1 MADFMKMLQ
10 QAQELQGKLQK
21 AREDLQQQTVRASSG
36 GGMVTVEA
44 NGEGTIKSIKVDPS
58 VVNASD
64 VEMLEDLLLV
74 AVTEA
79 QKKAQDTAQQE
90 MGKLTGGLP
99 FKLPF

>member
-21 AREDLQQQTVRASSG
+21 AREELQQQTVRASSG

-58 VVNASD
+58 VVNPSD

>member
-1 MADFMKMLQ
+1 MADFMKILQ
-10 QAQELQGKLQK
+10 QAQEMQGRLQK
-21 AREDLQQQTVRASSG
+21 AQEELRQQTVKASSG

-44 NGEGTIKSIKVDPS
+44 NGEGTVRSIKIDPG
-58 VVNASD
+58 VVNSAD

-74 AVTEA
+74 AVAEV
-79 QKKAQDTAQQE
+79 QKKAQEIQQQE

>member
-21 AREDLQQQTVRASSG
+21 AREELQQQTVKASSG

-44 NGEGTIKSIKVDPS
+44 NGEGTIRSIKVDPS

-79 QKKAQDTAQQE
+79 QKKAQETAQQE

>member
-1 MADFMKMLQ
+1 MADFMKILQ
-10 QAQELQGKLQK
+10 QAQEMQGKFQKLQ
-21 AREDLQQQTVRASSG
+21 EELQQQTVRATSG

-44 NGEGTIKSIKVDPS
+44 NGHGALRSIKIDPS
-58 VVNASD
+58 VVVPGD

-74 AVTEA
+74 AVTEV
-79 QKKAQDTAQQE
+79 QKKAEQAKQDE